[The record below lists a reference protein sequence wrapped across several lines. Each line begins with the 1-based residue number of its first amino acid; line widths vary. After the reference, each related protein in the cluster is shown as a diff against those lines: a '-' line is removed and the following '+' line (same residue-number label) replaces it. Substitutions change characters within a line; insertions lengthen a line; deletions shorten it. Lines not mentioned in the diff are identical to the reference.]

1 MPLGTDSPQLQPSLR
16 QMLEQQPLYMAVWE
30 TGQKN
35 HSGAV
40 RQTLG
45 NGEAW
50 VEESELRQQEE
61 VSWSRR

>member
-1 MPLGTDSPQLQPSLR
+1 
-16 QMLEQQPLYMAVWE
+16 MLEQQPLYMAVWE